1 MHNSRFMIDVVMP
14 SRERDH
20 AYRTRHP
27 WKRPPAPKP
36 QGLIRRAMATLRH

>member
-20 AYRTRHP
+20 AYRTWHA

-36 QGLIRRAMATLRH
+36 RGLIRRATATLPH